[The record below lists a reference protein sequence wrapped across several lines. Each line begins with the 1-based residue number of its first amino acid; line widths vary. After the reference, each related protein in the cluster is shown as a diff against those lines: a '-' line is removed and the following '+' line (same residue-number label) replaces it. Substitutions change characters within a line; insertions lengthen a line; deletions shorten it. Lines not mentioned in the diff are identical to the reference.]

1 MVGTI
6 QQHLN
11 LLLLADNSTPYN
23 KRVRGSSIRLWCET
37 FHRTKTIQ
45 TYLPLRSISN
55 IASMDTVSS
64 IIIYKYVHVLWISL
78 AGSVFIEIVTLST
91 SPADMSSASHST
103 AQSVLVWHSNTIINS
118 NSPHTLSK
126 YNGAAAV
133 ESATKLMKF
142 QWKYLTYTTTNNFSF
157 ASSI

>member
-1 MVGTI
+1 MRVKAIRILGDMVGTI

-11 LLLLADNSTPYN
+11 LLLLAENSTPYN

-78 AGSVFIEIVTLST
+78 AGSVSIEIVTLNT
-91 SPADMSSASHST
+91 SPADMSSASHNT
-103 AQSVLVWHSNTIINS
+103 AHSVLV
-118 NSPHTLSK
+118 
-126 YNGAAAV
+126 
-133 ESATKLMKF
+133 
-142 QWKYLTYTTTNNFSF
+142 
-157 ASSI
+157 